1 MTRDIDKEPYTESEQ
16 RVANWLAKKTGAG
29 GGDDPIGFLI
39 ASHEM
44 VVSQRNALVKLLED
58 IHKQGQKVK
67 REMGIV

>member
-1 MTRDIDKEPYTESEQ
+1 MTRDIDKEPYNESEQ